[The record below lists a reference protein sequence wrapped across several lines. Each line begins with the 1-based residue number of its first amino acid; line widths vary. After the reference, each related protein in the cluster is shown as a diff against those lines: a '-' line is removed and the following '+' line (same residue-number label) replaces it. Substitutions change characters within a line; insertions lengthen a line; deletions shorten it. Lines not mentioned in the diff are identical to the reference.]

1 MSESEHSNMVLL
13 MKTEEKVKEL
23 VLLVTDLQKENGEL
37 KDEICAMRK
46 SYKEENEDLRQKCES
61 TTKQCMEMEKE
72 MTRMSSV
79 HQQEL
84 CDAQNENLYKSQEL
98 NALQH
103 LCESKISEIVSLQ
116 QALAASKASALPES
130 NDTLMSQQ
138 VAFVDS
144 KLQKVQRRLLEV
156 HATCE
161 QVESQSVRQSDLL
174 SLYKQNTRWL
184 LRVLA
189 AAVAQIAGLLTTPKQ
204 DKESRSAQPSPPPL
218 TSTPVQEE
226 PLEEEAPRLQTQL
239 ECYEKQVEA
248 LQKVI
253 QEQTTTIDEL
263 KNKQEKPLQLPTLD
277 TSTLFSVRCREK

>member
-1 MSESEHSNMVLL
+1 M
-13 MKTEEKVKEL
+13 
-23 VLLVTDLQKENGEL
+23 
-37 KDEICAMRK
+37 
-46 SYKEENEDLRQKCES
+46 
-61 TTKQCMEMEKE
+61 
-72 MTRMSSV
+72 
-79 HQQEL
+79 
-84 CDAQNENLYKSQEL
+84 
-98 NALQH
+98 
-103 LCESKISEIVSLQ
+103 SLQ

-161 QVESQSVRQSDLL
+161 QVVRLWRSPDAKESQSVRQSDLL

-184 LRVLA
+184 LCVLA
-189 AAVAQIAGLLTTPKQ
+189 AAVAQIAGLLATPKQ
-204 DKESRSAQPSPPPL
+204 DKESRSAQPSPPPP

-263 KNKQEKPLQLPTLD
+263 KNKQEKTLQLPTID